1 MNPKEG
7 LMVSLYNVNFEVFM
21 IISKQVQCS
30 ISNNLAN
37 IKEKFINA
45 THIAW
50 VLLHGN
56 ADVSDSETENQPS
69 KAGGIYCGNR

>member
-45 THIAW
+45 THIA
-50 VLLHGN
+50 
-56 ADVSDSETENQPS
+56 
-69 KAGGIYCGNR
+69 